1 MKSSVG
7 ITSLPDLHSKYELY
21 LFYFAKK
28 LSTQPKNLTFLYSC
42 FAVLPPPAKLE
53 LTLAGKAKA
62 KQSEREGT
70 YFLSDG
76 LENGYPHWLK
86 LDESQAI
93 WFNKETSSWLVGSK
107 EDLGTDNGWILGPG
121 GKDSYPN
128 KIKQGWRYSAP
139 GWQDAGPNDVI
150 FKAIG

>member
-1 MKSSVG
+1 M
-7 ITSLPDLHSKYELY
+7 
-21 LFYFAKK
+21 
-28 LSTQPKNLTFLYSC
+28 
-42 FAVLPPPAKLE
+42 
-53 LTLAGKAKA
+53 AGKAKA